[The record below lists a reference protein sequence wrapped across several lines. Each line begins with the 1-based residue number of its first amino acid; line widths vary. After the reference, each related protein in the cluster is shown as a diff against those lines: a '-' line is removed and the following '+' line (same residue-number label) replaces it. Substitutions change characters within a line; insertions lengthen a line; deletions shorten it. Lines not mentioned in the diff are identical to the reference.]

1 MELQQRQKPKLT
13 AIWVI
18 VIYVAMQ
25 LSGFFLQ
32 FPAIFNPLADMS
44 GLTGS
49 AATNWVLGMWSAV
62 TFALACIATIAI
74 TTIDKTF
81 WHNFKES
88 EKAPLGITIGWGVA
102 GFFIVMLAQYV
113 AIYIETLIGIPPGSD
128 NTSRIIEV
136 STVAPFMIVATVV
149 FGPILEEI
157 LFRRVVFGS
166 FLPTLGFFWAAVI
179 SSVVFAAIHMDFTHI
194 LIYTAC
200 GFTFAFIY
208 YKTKSIIAPII
219 THILM
224 NGFVTAAAF
233 LISPSA
239 ASIFL
244 PFM

>member
-1 MELQQRQKPKLT
+1 MELQQRPKYKLT

-25 LSGFFLQ
+25 MSGFFLQ
-32 FPAIFNPLADMS
+32 FPSVFDPLANMS
-44 GLTGS
+44 GLTGA
-49 AATNWVLGMWSAV
+49 AATNWVLGMWSAA
-62 TFALACIATIAI
+62 TFALACIATLII
-74 TTIDKTF
+74 TTLDKTF
-81 WHNFKES
+81 WQNFKES
-88 EKAPLGITIGWGVA
+88 DKAPLGTTISWGVA

-113 AIYIETLIGIPPGSD
+113 AIRIETFIGIDPGSD

-136 STVAPFMIVATVV
+136 STVAPFMIVATVI

-166 FLPTLGFFWAAVI
+166 FLPALGFFWSAVI

-224 NGFVTAAAF
+224 NGFVTASAF
-233 LISPSA
+233 LLSPTT
-239 ASIFL
+239 ASIWL